1 MRQRSKPK
9 TGTSSPF
16 IIQTGIL
23 NYNEWRAVSENK
35 EWLSACEFCL
45 QAKQRPPQNK
55 KETKFCIEHM
65 KILLTV
71 MVETNF
77 CDLC

>member
-9 TGTSSPF
+9 TGTSSSF
-16 IIQTGIL
+16 TIQTGIL
-23 NYNEWRAVSENK
+23 NYSEWRAVYENK

-45 QAKQRPPQNK
+45 QAKPPPQTQ
-55 KETKFCIEHM
+55 KETEFCIEHM

-77 CDLC
+77 CELC